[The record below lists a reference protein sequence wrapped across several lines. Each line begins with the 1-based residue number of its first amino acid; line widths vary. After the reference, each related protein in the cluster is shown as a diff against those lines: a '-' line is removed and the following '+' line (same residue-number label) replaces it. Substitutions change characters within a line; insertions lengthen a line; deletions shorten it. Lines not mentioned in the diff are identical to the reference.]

1 MMTDTFADPF
11 ENKVEKIDSNATID
25 ESIYNGKRKVD
36 LDSVTFI
43 RVTKCVEFFFFF
55 FFRKFISF

>member
-55 FFRKFISF
+55 FF